1 MPFIVKKCSSKA
13 NIKNNTKQ
21 IKVVGMVK
29 FEQNLTSFAV
39 DSISSFFFFFG
50 KRYQNIMGYSVTS
63 DQSTSIYSRTVAT
76 HRGNNYIVRQTIK
89 TP

>member
-1 MPFIVKKCSSKA
+1 MPFIVKKCSSEA

-39 DSISSFFFFFG
+39 DSISSFFFPFWA
-50 KRYQNIMGYSVTS
+50 KDTRTS
-63 DQSTSIYSRTVAT
+63 WGIA
-76 HRGNNYIVRQTIK
+76 
-89 TP
+89 